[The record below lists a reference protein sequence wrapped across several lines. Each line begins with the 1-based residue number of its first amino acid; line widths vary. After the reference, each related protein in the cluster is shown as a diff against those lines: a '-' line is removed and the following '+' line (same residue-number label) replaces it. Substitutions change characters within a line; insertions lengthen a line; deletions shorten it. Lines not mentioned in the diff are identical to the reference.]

1 MRYWQREMRE
11 DKLRRLAKRLDA
23 TAREIERRIQE
34 EQRIAGLRRAAAV
47 RLHTVC
53 LNFVRS
59 VNALTQEIKLEL
71 APPEFSEETFR
82 DPGPNLFQINASGRI
97 VQLAF
102 ACCEP
107 LVSTEAFTIP
117 YILEGEVRWFNQES
131 LEGMG
136 VRDHQLFYCLENAR
150 QYWLWFDSQ
159 THRRGPVDED
169 YLADRFEELL

>member
-1 MRYWQREMRE
+1 MRE
-11 DKLRRLAKRLDA
+11 DKLRRLARRLDA

-34 EQRIAGLRRAAAV
+34 ERRIAGLRRAAAV
-47 RLHTVC
+47 QLHAVC
-53 LNFVRS
+53 LSFVGS
-59 VNALTQEIKLEL
+59 VNALTKEIKLEL
-71 APPEFSEETFR
+71 APPEYSEESFR
-82 DPGPNLFQINASGRI
+82 DSGPNLFQINASGRI

-102 ACCEP
+102 GSCEP
-107 LVSTEAFTIP
+107 LVSREAFATP

-136 VRDHQLFYCLENAR
+136 VHEHLLFYCLENTR

-169 YLADRFEELL
+169 YLADRFAELL